1 MFIIHFLLRAVFAG
15 LGLWIA
21 SRYVHG
27 IVVTSTESLIAAA
40 LLLGVVNAIVRPI
53 VFVLTLPFVLV
64 TFGLFLIVIN
74 AAMLELVAHLP
85 FSFLSGF
92 HVESFFWA
100 AILGS
105 LVISLVSWV
114 GSWFIHQSK
123 AQSA

>member
-1 MFIIHFLLRAVFAG
+1 MLIRFLLRAVFAG

-27 IVVTSTESLIAAA
+27 ISVASMESLIAAA
-40 LLLGVVNAIVRPI
+40 VLLGLVNAIVRPI
-53 VFVLTLPFVLV
+53 VFLIALPFVLI

-85 FSFLSGF
+85 ISVLSGF
-92 HVESFFWA
+92 HVESFWA

-105 LVISLVSWV
+105 LIISLVSWV
-114 GSWFIHQSK
+114 GSWFIHMGQPSK
-123 AQSA
+123 R